1 MRHVEILEH
10 GFRSSRLWLI
20 GQVYCLLK
28 PEIICKF
35 SICGLYRD
43 RFLGGGNRLYPRLER
58 SELMR
63 VALIVV
69 SMLVV
74 TTPSQASKSCMS
86 KAEARQNLGSVHI
99 YWHGKD
105 HCWDATGTRRLVHNV
120 RPRRQIQEVRRTVDQ
135 PKWQES
141 MSQMLAD
148 DEPAQTNPQTSWI
161 NRWVEIDPP
170 RPTAD
175 ARQVDIAA
183 VVLPSIESTPAPMVS
198 PHVILLVFITIVIAL
213 TLATIEFMFRR
224 AVY

>member
-1 MRHVEILEH
+1 
-10 GFRSSRLWLI
+10 
-20 GQVYCLLK
+20 
-28 PEIICKF
+28 
-35 SICGLYRD
+35 
-43 RFLGGGNRLYPRLER
+43 
-58 SELMR
+58 MR

-86 KAEARQNLGSVHI
+86 KAEARQTLGSVHI
-99 YWHGKD
+99 YWHGRD

-120 RPRRQIQEVRRTVDQ
+120 RPRRQIQEVRRTIDQ

-148 DEPAQTNPQTSWI
+148 DEPAQTNPQTPWI

-175 ARQVDIAA
+175 ARRVDIAA
-183 VVLPSIESTPAPMVS
+183 VVPPPVVPPRIEGTPAPMVS

-213 TLATIEFMFRR
+213 TLATLEFMLRR